1 MQEIDFNIH
10 TEAICF
16 IIPIFFRVEDF
27 VNDSIAN
34 NLLTCSFI
42 VYRCILASPVQYSEN
57 RIRSNYLPVKFIKTT
72 CQYFWTAIM
81 LSPENSSV
89 AGTEQKADNSSIF
102 ANLKSCVR
110 NTPMNY

>member
-27 VNDSIAN
+27 VNDSPTICSHVLLSCIDVFLLPPCN
-34 NLLTCSFI
+34 IQKTESEVTICQSNLLKPL
-42 VYRCILASPVQYSEN
+42 VN
-57 RIRSNYLPVKFIKTT
+57 
-72 CQYFWTAIM
+72 IM

-102 ANLKSCVR
+102 AKLKSCVR